1 MDWEV
6 ENMSFI
12 FCVLSSGSK
21 GNATYISDGNT
32 SILLDA
38 GLSGIEIER
47 RMQSRALRM
56 EELDAIVV
64 SHEHAD
70 HIHGVGVLSR
80 RYRLPVHITR
90 PTFEA
95 GQRQLGKIEE
105 PKYFQCGRSF
115 YVGTLAIHPFSVSH
129 DAADPVGFTIK
140 NKDKKIGIA
149 TDLGIATRLVEEHL
163 NSCALLV
170 LEANHDLQMLEI
182 GPYPWEVKQRVRSR
196 LGHLSNEQSR
206 DLLCNVLHE
215 SLQHVILAHISET
228 NNEPEK
234 AYDAVCAALSDA
246 SADNLQ
252 LTVACQERAGE
263 VIRL

>member
-1 MDWEV
+1 
-6 ENMSFI
+6 
-12 FCVLSSGSK
+12 
-21 GNATYISDGNT
+21 
-32 SILLDA
+32 
-38 GLSGIEIER
+38 
-47 RMQSRALRM
+47 M

-64 SHEHAD
+64 SHEHTD
-70 HIHGVGVLSR
+70 HIQGVGVLSR

-95 GQRQLGKIEE
+95 GQKQLGKIGETE
-105 PKYFQCGRSF
+105 YFECGCSF
-115 YVGTLAIHPFSVSH
+115 DVGTLSIHPFSVSH
-129 DAADPVGFTIK
+129 DAADTAGFTIK

-149 TDLGIATRLVEEHL
+149 TDLGVATRLVEEHL
-163 NSCALLV
+163 NACSLLL
-170 LEANHDLQMLEI
+170 LEANHDLQMLEN

-206 DLLCNVLHE
+206 DLLCSVLHE

-246 SADNLQ
+246 SVDNLQ
-252 LTVACQERAGE
+252 LTVACQERAGK

>member
-1 MDWEV
+1 
-6 ENMSFI
+6 MSFT
-12 FCVLSSGSK
+12 FCVLASGSK

-32 SILLDA
+32 SILLDS

-47 RMQSRALRM
+47 RMQSRDLRM

-64 SHEHAD
+64 SHEHTD
-70 HIHGVGVLSR
+70 HIQGVGVLSR

-95 GQRQLGKIEE
+95 GQKQLGKIKETE
-105 PKYFQCGRSF
+105 YFECGRSF
-115 YVGTLAIHPFSVSH
+115 YVGTLAMHPFSVSH

-140 NKDKKIGIA
+140 NKDTKIGIA
-149 TDLGIATRLVEEHL
+149 TDLGIATGLVEEHL
-163 NSCALLV
+163 NSCSLLV

-196 LGHLSNEQSR
+196 LGHLSNEQSGS
-206 DLLCNVLHE
+206 LLCSVLHE

-234 AYDAVCAALSDA
+234 AYDAVCEALSDA